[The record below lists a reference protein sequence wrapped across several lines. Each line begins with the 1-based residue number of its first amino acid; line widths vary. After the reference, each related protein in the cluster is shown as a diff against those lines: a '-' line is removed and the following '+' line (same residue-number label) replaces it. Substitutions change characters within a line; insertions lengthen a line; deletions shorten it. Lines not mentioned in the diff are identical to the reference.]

1 MDLKPT
7 TFFQYTRSIK
17 TEVLQ
22 QRWQLNY
29 KEISFLT
36 SYGPRNKMLEHS
48 SKKIEKYKLKN
59 TKAKVL
65 QKDTQNY

>member
-1 MDLKPT
+1 
-7 TFFQYTRSIK
+7 
-17 TEVLQ
+17 
-22 QRWQLNY
+22 
-29 KEISFLT
+29 
-36 SYGPRNKMLEHS
+36 MLEHS